1 MLKATALCLLM
12 MTTAAL
18 GGQQTSP
25 APKTGGPAAA
35 PARKSAAPP
44 AAPDAAPQGAPTRE
58 EILQLFDLLQ
68 ISKTMEIAVQAA
80 RQQSFEMAEQMV
92 RERAPDATAEQKK
105 QLQTMIDEAMN
116 EALGPAAIKEMLNAT
131 IPVYQR
137 HLTKAD
143 LKAMVGFYSSP
154 VGKKILREQPAMVQ
168 ESMQAASGIQQRIAR
183 TVLQKIDQRVEEIV
197 GPEKEPG
204 K

>member
-1 MLKATALCLLM
+1 MLKAIALFLLM
-12 MTTAAL
+12 ITTAAL
-18 GGQQTSP
+18 SGQQTSP
-25 APKTGGPAAA
+25 APKAKSPAAT
-35 PARKSAAPP
+35 PARKSAAPKTVP
-44 AAPDAAPQGAPTRE
+44 AGSPTRE

-80 RQQSFEMAEQMV
+80 RQQSVEMAEQMV
-92 RERAPDATAEQKK
+92 RERAPDATVEQKK
-105 QLQTMIDEAMN
+105 QFQTMIDEVMD

-143 LKAMVGFYSSP
+143 LKAMVDFYSSP
-154 VGKKILREQPAMVQ
+154 VGKKILREQPAMVR

-183 TVLQKIDQRVEEIV
+183 TVFQKIDQRMEEIV